1 MSEQNQIAECKSCG
15 AEIVWMKTKKGKNIP
30 VDLPD
35 EEDAMRQEVLSADLY
50 NRDLHTTHFDTC
62 PNAEKHRGGSGAS
75 HTPPTA
81 QGDPSASINAKRLN
95 TALAALESIAN
106 ENPDGLRAVELAKAA
121 ISQIRAMR

>member
-30 VDLPD
+30 VDLPA
-35 EEDAMRQEVLSADLY
+35 EEDAMRMEVLSADLY
-50 NRDLHTTHFDTC
+50 DRDLHTTHFDTC
-62 PNAEKHRGGSGAS
+62 PNAEKHRGGNSGSRPAPAAS
-75 HTPPTA
+75 
-81 QGDPSASINAKRLN
+81 DPSASINAKRLN

-106 ENPDGLRAVELAKAA
+106 DAPDGMRSVELAKTA